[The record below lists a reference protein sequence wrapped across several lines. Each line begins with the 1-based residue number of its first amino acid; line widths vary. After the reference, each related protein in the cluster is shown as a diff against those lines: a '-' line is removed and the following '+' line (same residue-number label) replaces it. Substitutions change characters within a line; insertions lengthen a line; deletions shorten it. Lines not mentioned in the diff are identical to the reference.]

1 MNQEDDLELDVTSS
15 EPGEEDDA
23 GHRELPGEGNDSE
36 ESDKKEGSNQSLIP
50 SALAGIFRRKR
61 LILSLVV
68 LVMAVGFVSALLL
81 PRISFFGKGSP
92 AATEDLVVSD
102 DFREEKLAPFFI
114 PLSAGVSG
122 RMAVVD
128 AVALWDDLTSL
139 RFQQKEH
146 RIRNRLYQFLLRF
159 EEGGVN
165 LQEKVSSLQ
174 LQMSGI
180 VRESLGIEDLTIRVR
195 EIKIY

>member
-50 SALAGIFRRKR
+50 SALAGVFRRKR

-92 AATEDLVVSD
+92 AAT
-102 DFREEKLAPFFI
+102 
-114 PLSAGVSG
+114 
-122 RMAVVD
+122 
-128 AVALWDDLTSL
+128 
-139 RFQQKEH
+139 
-146 RIRNRLYQFLLRF
+146 
-159 EEGGVN
+159 
-165 LQEKVSSLQ
+165 
-174 LQMSGI
+174 
-180 VRESLGIEDLTIRVR
+180 
-195 EIKIY
+195 